1 MKYLLILLFCVVSPV
16 SLAKSLLESL
26 SLPAGYEISYFAKD
40 VDNARQMAVSKNGVV
55 YVGSRKAGKVH
66 ALIDRDGD
74 GFAETHKL
82 IATQLNMPS
91 GLAMKEGDLYVAEVH
106 RVIQF
111 LNIDEQIN
119 HNKGTFSFEVVF
131 SELPNKR
138 HHGWKFI
145 RFAANGELLIP
156 VGVACNI
163 CAEDPKFGRIFSLD
177 LSTKKLTTI
186 AQGVRNSVGFD
197 FHPVTGK
204 LWFSD
209 NGRDMMGDDI
219 PPDEINRVTKP
230 EEHFGFP
237 YVHGGS
243 VLDPEFAKNKTLMD
257 FQHYTAPKLALQA
270 HVAPLGIH
278 FYRSTQFPL
287 EMRNTL
293 LVAEHGSWNRSKKV
307 GYRVMMATI
316 KNGEITAYEPFISG
330 FLSKEQTL
338 GRPVAFAE
346 LADGTLLVSDDYAN
360 AIYRI
365 RYNNK

>member
-1 MKYLLILLFCVVSPV
+1 MKHILILLSCL
-16 SLAKSLLESL
+16 LAPLSSAQILDNL
-26 SLPAGYEISYFAKD
+26 SLPSGYEISYFAQG
-40 VDNARQMAVSKNGVV
+40 VDNARQMAVSANGIV

-66 ALIDRDGD
+66 ALIDDNKDGIAD
-74 GFAETHKL
+74 RKIVLAEK
-82 IATQLNMPS
+82 LNMPS
-91 GLAMKEGDLYVAEVH
+91 GLAMKNGNLFVAEVS
-106 RVIQF
+106 RVIRF
-111 LNIDEQIN
+111 SDIDLQL
-119 HNKGTFSFEVVF
+119 KRQAKSFDYDVVF
-131 SELPNKR
+131 DDLPDKR

-145 RFAANGELLIP
+145 RFANNGELLIP

-163 CAEDPKFGRIFSLD
+163 CEENPKFGRIFSLN
-177 LSTKKLTTI
+177 LTTKKLTTV

-197 FHPVTGK
+197 TNPKTGN

-219 PPDEINRVTKP
+219 PPDEINRVSKP
-230 EEHFGFP
+230 QEHFGFP
-237 YVHGGS
+237 FVHGGS
-243 VLDPEFAKNKTLMD
+243 VLDPEYAKNKTLMD
-257 FQHYTAPKLALQA
+257 FQHFSAPKLALQA
-270 HVAPLGIH
+270 HVAPLGLH
-278 FYRSTQFPL
+278 FYRGTHFP
-287 EMRNTL
+287 EERHNTL

-316 KNGEITAYEPFISG
+316 KGGEVTAYEPLVSG